1 MDKAVLL
8 VAAARLFACEH
19 GDDSLVGMLEK
30 IKYYSLKDDELAYSL
45 ATAKDPRTF
54 KQLRE
59 AVDAMEDVLCAPVKA
74 NVLMVAASKLVLDE
88 DGYEDWERQQGM
100 ISECIEDAENLA
112 LAIQSDENAS
122 QHLKNALNKLRF
134 FL

>member
-8 VAAARLFACEH
+8 VAAARLFAIEH

-30 IKYYSLKDDELAYSL
+30 IKYYALKDDELSYSL

-59 AVDAMEDVLCAPVKA
+59 AVDVMEDVLCVPVKA
-74 NVLMVAASKLVLDE
+74 DVLMVAASKLVLDE

-100 ISECIEDAENLA
+100 ISECIEDVENLA